1 MTSLPAG
8 NLLLLSDVHA
18 RYDVIDAQVAH
29 AEAQLGASV
38 GQVLVLGDFG
48 LFGDHLHRHFR
59 QLGRRFPRPVAFI
72 EGNHEDFRA
81 FDQLVQGFAD
91 VVTHL
96 PRGTVFRTVGRSCLC
111 LGGARYMDAW
121 STPSGCEV
129 KEQDIE
135 AALRF
140 APGSIDLVISHDCP
154 PGIGVPSAAGFTHLG
169 PPGVAGFAAIVAHL
183 APRLWVFGHHH
194 RWHQFEADGTRF
206 IGLPQS
212 WEGYVLLDDLGA
224 VNCVAHEVARP
235 APARWRRWIG
245 LR

>member
-1 MTSLPAG
+1 MTELPAG
-8 NLLLLSDVHA
+8 HLLLLSDVHA
-18 RYDVIDAQVAH
+18 QYDVINAQVAH
-29 AEAQLGASV
+29 AEHRLGAPV
-38 GQVLVLGDFG
+38 AQVLVLGDFG

-59 QLGRRFPRPVAFI
+59 QQGRRFIRPVAFI

-81 FDQLVQGFAD
+81 FDQLVLGFAD

-96 PRGTVFRTVGRSCLC
+96 PRGSVLRAGDRHCLC

-121 STPSGCEV
+121 STPPGCEV
-129 KEQDIE
+129 KTQDIE

-140 APGSIDLVISHDCP
+140 APGAFDLIISHDCP
-154 PGIGVPSAAGFTHLG
+154 TGIGVPSEAGFAHLG
-169 PPGVAGFAAIVAHL
+169 APGVDGFAAIAAHL

-194 RWHQFEADGTRF
+194 RWHQHQADGTRF

-212 WEGYVLLDDLGA
+212 WEGYVVVDPDGE
-224 VNCVAHEVARP
+224 VTCVEHVLERP
-235 APARWRRWIG
+235 RPSRWQRWIG